1 MKLWKKRYFVLSEYC
16 LSYYKS
22 AHDDKTSGSILLPSY
37 RISPVSKE
45 DGIPRKF
52 AFKAEH
58 HNMRTY
64 YFAADSQTN
73 MIQWMN
79 AMSLASILQQEN
91 NFSAGGGMQNNVRS
105 PTTPKAQMKSK
116 MQSPQ
121 QIQQHPIHNHPP
133 AVAQMF
139 SPNGNAYL
147 YHPPQNDSSNLSP
160 LVSPSGPQPLYA
172 NAPPKPRRMNT
183 SRDQSPSPERHLHE
197 DLNHQPLV
205 TGRYHQPLTDV
216 HQAHIIVG
224 KFSCEYILC

>member
-79 AMSLASILQQEN
+79 ALSLASILQSDKRYESVTVTRISIYFFN
-91 NFSAGGGMQNNVRS
+91 NLFATRYMSHILEDF
-105 PTTPKAQMKSK
+105 
-116 MQSPQ
+116 
-121 QIQQHPIHNHPP
+121 QIKLQ
-133 AVAQMF
+133 
-139 SPNGNAYL
+139 
-147 YHPPQNDSSNLSP
+147 
-160 LVSPSGPQPLYA
+160 
-172 NAPPKPRRMNT
+172 
-183 SRDQSPSPERHLHE
+183 
-197 DLNHQPLV
+197 
-205 TGRYHQPLTDV
+205 
-216 HQAHIIVG
+216 
-224 KFSCEYILC
+224 